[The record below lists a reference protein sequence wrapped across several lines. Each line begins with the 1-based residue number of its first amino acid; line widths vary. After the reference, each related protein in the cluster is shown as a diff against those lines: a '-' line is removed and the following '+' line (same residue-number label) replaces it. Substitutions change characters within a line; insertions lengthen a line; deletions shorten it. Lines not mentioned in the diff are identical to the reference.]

1 MLAIPDLFAV
11 LDQLGDAVVILD
23 REFRI
28 VAHNA
33 AAERLGMRL
42 AADIATAPLW
52 DTSTS
57 LTGGNFQED
66 LRRAMS
72 KRIPLHSEHRIVDAT
87 SNLVQLRVHILPTE
101 PGLTVVARDI
111 ADRGDTGRSQREERA
126 RQLQELTA
134 ALSAALDPES
144 VGAAIIERAMPAL
157 GRSDASGRSGPLRRA
172 NPLGNLGGA
181 DRAVPASSPRSR

>member
-1 MLAIPDLFAV
+1 MLAIPDLFDV

-23 REFRI
+23 REYQI

-33 AAERLGMRL
+33 AAERFGMRPT
-42 AADIATAPLW
+42 ADIATAPLW
-52 DTSTS
+52 DTWTS
-57 LTGGNFQED
+57 PTGANFQED

-72 KRIPLHSEHRIVDAT
+72 ERIPLHSEHRIVDAT
-87 SNLVQLRVHILPTE
+87 GNHVRLRVHILPTE

-111 ADRGDTGRSQREERA
+111 AARGDASRSQREERA

-144 VGAAIIERAMPAL
+144 VGAAIIERAM
-157 GRSDASGRSGPLRRA
+157 
-172 NPLGNLGGA
+172 
-181 DRAVPASSPRSR
+181 